1 MILTLILACA
11 GNKAASGPSEGGD
24 TAAPVELSPWASAL
38 GEPADALG
46 NSVAGAGDLDGDGD
60 DDLLVAGY
68 LGNRI
73 CALFGPVP
81 TGQRPLDAL
90 DPACLVGEQD
100 TDYAG
105 YGLAPL
111 PDLTGDG
118 LADVVVGSIGNGDT
132 GANAGKVYLVAGPL
146 VAGST
151 TLDLAADAVWLG
163 ETAGDYAGV
172 ALEPAADL
180 TGDGEADLLIGASG
194 YDGEE
199 GGGGR
204 AYVVAGPLAS
214 PSQSLAEAAVSITGL
229 GAPSLPTDTGD
240 TGGLPLVPHG
250 AFGTGD
256 FVGDAMVGDRDLD
269 GDGVPDLALGASG
282 DQTVGLNSGKVAI
295 FLGPLAA
302 GARLVT
308 DADQTLY
315 GAMEGTYTG
324 SPLSGTPDL
333 DGDGVDDLL
342 VSADAL
348 GAGTVY
354 LVSPRQAEDSVTG
367 ASGLRFEGAESGDLF
382 GYAIAS
388 TADLDGD
395 GTLDVA
401 ISAPWAEIDG
411 EETGG
416 VWVHAGPF
424 EGGLVAADAGQ
435 AIFGAVEGDTFG
447 SAVDVGGDLDG
458 DGALD
463 LVVGARNDRVNGGFA
478 GAVYLY
484 ELGGAR

>member
-1 MILTLILACA
+1 M
-11 GNKAASGPSEGGD
+11 
-24 TAAPVELSPWASAL
+24 
-38 GEPADALG
+38 
-46 NSVAGAGDLDGDGD
+46 
-60 DDLLVAGY
+60 
-68 LGNRI
+68 
-73 CALFGPVP
+73 
-81 TGQRPLDAL
+81 
-90 DPACLVGEQD
+90 
-100 TDYAG
+100 
-105 YGLAPL
+105 
-111 PDLTGDG
+111 
-118 LADVVVGSIGNGDT
+118 
-132 GANAGKVYLVAGPL
+132 
-146 VAGST
+146 
-151 TLDLAADAVWLG
+151 
-163 ETAGDYAGV
+163 
-172 ALEPAADL
+172 
-180 TGDGEADLLIGASG
+180 
-194 YDGEE
+194 
-199 GGGGR
+199 
-204 AYVVAGPLAS
+204 
-214 PSQSLAEAAVSITGL
+214 
-229 GAPSLPTDTGD
+229 
-240 TGGLPLVPHG
+240 PHG

-342 VSADAL
+342 ASVDAL